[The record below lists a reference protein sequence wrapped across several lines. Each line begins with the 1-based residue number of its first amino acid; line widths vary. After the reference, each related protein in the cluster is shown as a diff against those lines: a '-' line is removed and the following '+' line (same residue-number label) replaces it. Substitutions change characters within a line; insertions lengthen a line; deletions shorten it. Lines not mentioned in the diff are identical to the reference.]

1 LSTYLRTV
9 FDKFELRVR
18 KGFYYTRDDLWV
30 SLENGKAKIGATDYL
45 QKTSGDVAFIEVAKP
60 GSTFEK
66 GKEFGTMESAK
77 TTVAL
82 ASPLSGELEEMNS
95 NLTGKPELINS
106 EPYGEGWLVIIKPR
120 NLENDRTSLLS
131 AEDYFN
137 LMLEKLRIEHGKLE
151 NR

>member
-1 LSTYLRTV
+1 
-9 FDKFELRVR
+9 
-18 KGFYYTRDDLWV
+18 
-30 SLENGKAKIGATDYL
+30 
-45 QKTSGDVAFIEVAKP
+45 
-60 GSTFEK
+60 
-66 GKEFGTMESAK
+66 
-77 TTVAL
+77 
-82 ASPLSGELEEMNS
+82 MNS